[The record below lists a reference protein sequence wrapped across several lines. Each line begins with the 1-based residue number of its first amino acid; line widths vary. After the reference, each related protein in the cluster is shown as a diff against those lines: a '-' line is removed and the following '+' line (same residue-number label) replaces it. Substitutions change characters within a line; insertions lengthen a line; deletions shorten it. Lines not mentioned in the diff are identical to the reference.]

1 MNIRKLLIVLLLGCS
16 CLLAG
21 AFPQKP
27 AVEGPV
33 NDLAG
38 VLDAA
43 QILELQHMLV
53 DFADSTSNQI
63 CVVTVKSLEGM
74 EASQFAIKIGLDW
87 KVGSADFNNGVVFL
101 VKPRI
106 GNEGGEV
113 FIAVGRGLEGAIPDI
128 YCHRIVNND
137 VIPYLAQGDYYGG
150 IKAGCIKL
158 MQYANGEY
166 HQAYEDDEY
175 DDEAALVAFCV
186 AFFVVVLLL
195 IFVLA
200 VLSEKNGGNNNR
212 WDNNGGGGSGR
223 DRGPVIFVNPGRSTG
238 GLGGGFGGGG
248 FSGGFSGGFGG
259 GSFGGGGA
267 GGRF

>member
-1 MNIRKLLIVLLLGCS
+1 MKRLIISIILGCS
-16 CLLAG
+16 YLMAG

-33 NDLAG
+33 NDLAS
-38 VLDAA
+38 LLSSA
-43 QILELQHMLV
+43 QVLELQHMLV

-63 CVVTVKSLEGM
+63 CVVTVNSLEGM
-74 EASQFAIKIGLDW
+74 SASQFAIQIGLEW

-128 YCHRIVNND
+128 YCHRIVND
-137 VIPYLAQGDYYGG
+137 VVIPYLAQGDYYGG
-150 IKAGCIKL
+150 IKAGCEEL
-158 MQYANGEY
+158 MAYASGEY
-166 HQAYEDDEY
+166 KEALDYDEDD
-175 DDEAALVAFCV
+175 DIAGLIAFLVFL
-186 AFFVVVLLL
+186 FFVVLFFV
-195 IFVLA
+195 VLA
-200 VLSEKNGGNNNR
+200 IIAKDRNDRGNGGN
-212 WDNNGGGGSGR
+212 GGSGGR
-223 DRGPVIFVNPGRSTG
+223 RGPDFIFIPGSSFGR
-238 GLGGGFGGGG
+238 GGGFGGGFGGSSGG
-248 FSGGFSGGFGG
+248 FSGGFHGGFGG